1 MWKGSFEKYK
11 DEIESQGLGARSGI
25 IVPGSLIFLVEWSD
39 SIEHEER
46 ARQLVEEQERDEFE
60 ALEEA
65 AADLIRLDRYER
77 RSWSQQKRAIG
88 NFMNLRMTLDVQAV
102 AAPDQPNHEQWGQAE
117 HTHSG

>member
-1 MWKGSFEKYK
+1 MS
-11 DEIESQGLGARSGI
+11 
-25 IVPGSLIFLVEWSD
+25 SD
-39 SIEHEER
+39 HKAAANKRNIEHEER

-77 RSWSQQKRAIG
+77 RSWSQQKRAIR

-102 AAPDQPNHEQWGQAE
+102 AAPDQPNHEHWVRPE
-117 HTHSG
+117 FHTHSV